1 MKFVLSQGNILGP
14 VDRFMMRNEG
24 VQNAAMV
31 HFGECVE
38 IHLDGKC
45 VAVYEDEKDANLA
58 YKLLA
63 LWLSE
68 SDSVLLRKVMDN
80 MIRREYGDYVLV
92 MPTIES
98 MEAFR
103 KEMENDGSWSGSC
116 Y

>member
-1 MKFVLSQGNILGP
+1 MRFVLSQGNALGP
-14 VDRFMMRNEG
+14 VDRFMIRNDSI
-24 VQNAAMV
+24 QNATMV
-31 HFGECVE
+31 HVDECIE

-68 SDSVLLRKVMDN
+68 SDSILLRKVMDN
-80 MIRREYGDYVLV
+80 MVHREYGDYVLV
-92 MPTIES
+92 MPTIEG

-103 KEMENDGSWSGSC
+103 KEMENGCS
-116 Y
+116 